1 MGRKILQKQ
10 IQQLDEQ
17 LAIEMALLKLDGRER
32 LTALKGVSPLYWIG
46 GGLALG
52 LLAGKLLGANGPG
65 LLIRQG
71 SHLLRL
77 ASLMMPGLAVAPHP
91 PEPLCSA
98 GGSGRP
104 RLPPRYSSSGN

>member
-77 ASLMMPGLAVAPHP
+77 ASLMMPGLAVATTP
-91 PEPLCSA
+91 P
-98 GGSGRP
+98 
-104 RLPPRYSSSGN
+104 